1 MPNLKNFWMFWN
13 LMVCQQSENLS
24 IAPEVV
30 RIIEHQ
36 QNVVGGRMPEME
48 FGFWQLCSA
57 EWLLLGTRFCASLL
71 SCGCSIYFF
80 LNLISV
86 FQWNLLIFAVFSVE
100 SHLETTTCCFPV
112 EKPASSSLCLVSV
125 CRQVWKSSCSTAVGL
140 AEQVLGWK
148 CCFYRHWCTDQGSRG
163 VMTLW
168 AHRVQTLLPVVLVSS
183 LGISSSALQV
193 ASWWING
200 TWCREKRLFTW
211 LEVCDRGWGHCLSAG
226 VTSELSH

>member
-1 MPNLKNFWMFWN
+1 MLNLKNFWRFWN

-36 QNVVGGRMPEME
+36 QNLERGRRPEME

-71 SCGCSIYFF
+71 SCGCSVYFF

-100 SHLETTTCCFPV
+100 SLLETATHCFPV
-112 EKPASSSLCLVSV
+112 EKPASSSLYLVSV
-125 CRQVWKSSCSTAVGL
+125 CRQVWKVSCSTAVGR
-140 AEQVLGWK
+140 AERLLGQK
-148 CCFYRHWCTDQGSRG
+148 CWFYRHWCTDQHSRG
-163 VMTLW
+163 AVTLW
-168 AHRVQTLLPVVLVSS
+168 AHRGQTFLPVVLVSS
-183 LGISSSALQV
+183 LGISSSAPQV
-193 ASWWING
+193 ASWLNSAWWRKKWAVHVAG
-200 TWCREKRLFTW
+200 GVWSWTRT
-211 LEVCDRGWGHCLSAG
+211 LSAG
-226 VTSELSH
+226 VTSELSQ